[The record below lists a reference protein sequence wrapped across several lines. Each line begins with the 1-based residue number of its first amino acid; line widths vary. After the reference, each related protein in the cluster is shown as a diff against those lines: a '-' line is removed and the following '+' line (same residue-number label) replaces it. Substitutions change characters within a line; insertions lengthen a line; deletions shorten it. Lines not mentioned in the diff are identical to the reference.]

1 MQFGFQIAQLGLMR
15 CRVFH
20 SERGQFVTLSTIDA
34 PPGMKV

>member
-20 SERGQFVTLSTIDA
+20 SERGQFVIVIAIYSDQ
-34 PPGMKV
+34 G